1 MVGQMLMVL
10 LGIMVSQFMSLLDG
24 GVVDVGERLVES
36 KQLQWFRSGA
46 PSWRGG
52 RDGLILERRGYD
64 RSVGDPAA

>member
-46 PSWRGG
+46 PS
-52 RDGLILERRGYD
+52 
-64 RSVGDPAA
+64 